1 MNYQEADAKLQRRC
15 YQSRKLA
22 NNTYLKRRTWGKT
35 AIAVQLHSTDVITF
49 YEDGKIEVGTGGWN
63 TVTTRQRVNAYLDKP
78 WHVYGERG
86 ATILSNCRWYA
97 GQDQGGEDKREGSLE
112 VVLDNFATILPNGK
126 VEGGD
131 SAEEYRENVR
141 REDNR
146 RKSLRNRL
154 KYWTEKAREH
164 KPGKLTIL
172 QIAQEENAQIR
183 SAKIAAYGLERYV
196 LDAGAETVQADGEY
210 SLLRIKLDQWND
222 MTCLKMVCPSTGAA
236 YISPVEPRTQTIDH
250 ALDFMFGVTDY
261 RKQLVAES

>member
-1 MNYQEADAKLQRRC
+1 MNYQEADAKLQGRC
-15 YQSRKLA
+15 SQSRKLA
-22 NNTYLKRRTWGKT
+22 NNTYLKRRWND
-35 AIAVQLHSTDVITF
+35 AIAVRLHATDILTF
-49 YEDGKIEVGTGGWN
+49 YPDGRIEVSTGGWD
-63 TVTTRQRVNAYLDKP
+63 TVTTRDRINTYLDKP
-78 WHVYGERG
+78 WRVYGERG
-86 ATILSNCRWYA
+86 ATILSNHRWYA
-97 GQDQGGEDKREGSLE
+97 GGDGGERKGDTE
-112 VVLDNFATILPNGK
+112 VVLGHSVKILSDGT
-126 VEGGD
+126 VEGGS
-131 SAEEYRENVR
+131 SAEEYRNSVR

-164 KPGKLTIL
+164 KPGKLTIA

-183 SAKIAAYGLERYV
+183 SAKISAYGLERYF
-196 LDAGAETVQADGEY
+196 LEAGAEIVETSGEY
-210 SLLRIKLDQWND
+210 TLLRMRLDQWND

>member
-1 MNYQEADAKLQRRC
+1 MNYQEADAKLQGRC

-35 AIAVQLHSTDVITF
+35 AIAAQLHSTDVITF
-49 YEDGKIEVGTGGWN
+49 YEDGRIEVSTGGWD
-63 TVTTRQRVNAYLDKP
+63 TVTTRDRINNYLDKP
-78 WHVYGERG
+78 WHVFGERG
-86 ATILSNCRWYA
+86 ATILSNYRWYA
-97 GQDQGGEDKREGSLE
+97 GQDNEYKRQGSVE
-112 VVLDNFATILPNGK
+112 VVLGNRAMILPDGT

-131 SAEEYRENVR
+131 SAEEYRDNVR

-164 KPGKLTIL
+164 KPGKLTIA

-183 SAKIAAYGLERYV
+183 SAKISAYGLERYF
-196 LDAGAETVQADGEY
+196 LEAGAEIVETSGEY
-210 SLLRIKLDQWND
+210 TLLRMRLDQWNG

-250 ALDFMFGVTDY
+250 ALDFMFGVEGY

>member
-1 MNYQEADAKLQRRC
+1 MSTYFELDTKLQGRC
-15 YQSRKLA
+15 KESRKLQ
-22 NNTYLKRRTWGKT
+22 NNTYAQRRYSGQI
-35 AIAVQLHSTDVITF
+35 AIRLHATDILTF
-49 YEDGKIEVGTGGWN
+49 HEDGRINVSTGGWD
-63 TVTTRQRVNAYLDKP
+63 TVTTRSRMNDYLPGPWRVGG
-78 WHVYGERG
+78 HRG
-86 ATILSNCRWYA
+86 STLLYKMEPQAWTPVAVVCRSLSIEA
-97 GQDQGGEDKREGSLE
+97 DGS
-112 VVLDNFATILPNGK
+112 VT
-126 VEGGD
+126 GGD
-131 SAEEYRENVR
+131 SVEELFETIR

-154 KYWTEKAREH
+154 KYWIEKEREH
-164 KPGKLTIL
+164 NPGKLTIL